1 MFTGGAMNGWFGKTA
16 TTSTGKALTV
26 AEANTINAFNAGASS
41 KGYAAAAKTLASNAE
56 LRAIATEAART
67 GTKILG
73 TSGGNILTN
82 IPGKLASAGGKT
94 IATTSA
100 PGTLA
105 ANVVGPAAPVL
116 TSAPIVPSTLQ
127 KAVAVGGGTAASTIG
142 TSAFQY
148 GLTELQDV
156 EEKKYGTMAGL
167 MQEDRTLAGT
177 QGIGY
182 TPIQT
187 QFDIN
192 AGVTPIRPLEYGVG
206 AQPINITQ
214 KLGIV

>member
-1 MFTGGAMNGWFGKTA
+1 MNGWFGSTA
-16 TTSTGKALTV
+16 TTSTGTGLTI
-26 AEANTINAFNAGASS
+26 AEANTINAFNAGAGAE
-41 KGYAAAAKTLASNAE
+41 GYAAAAKTLASNVE
-56 LRAIATEAART
+56 LQAIATEAAKT

-94 IATTSA
+94 LSST
-100 PGTLA
+100 A
-105 ANVVGPAAPVL
+105 AAGGAFNV
-116 TSAPIVPSTLQ
+116 APIVPTTLQ
-127 KAVAVGGGTAASTIG
+127 KVVAVGGGTGASMIG
-142 TSAFQY
+142 TTAFQY
-148 GLTELQDV
+148 GLSELQDEP

-167 MQEDRTLAGT
+167 MQEEKTLAGT

-182 TPIQT
+182 TPTQT

-192 AGVTPIRPLEYGVG
+192 AGITPIRPLEYGVG

>member
-1 MFTGGAMNGWFGKTA
+1 MNGWFGSTA
-16 TTSTGKALTV
+16 TTSTGQALTTSQ
-26 AEANTINAFNAGASS
+26 AASVNS
-41 KGYAAAAKTLASNAE
+41 VVQGKAAMATLTPE
-56 LRAIATEAART
+56 LQAIATEAAKT

-142 TSAFQY
+142 TTAFQY
-148 GLTELQDV
+148 GLSELQDPP

-182 TPIQT
+182 TPTQT

-214 KLGIV
+214 KLGII

>member
-1 MFTGGAMNGWFGKTA
+1 MNGWFGSTA
-16 TTSTGKALTV
+16 TTSTGQALTV

-41 KGYAAAAKTLASNAE
+41 EGYAAAVKTLASNAE
-56 LRAIATEAART
+56 LKAIATEAAKT

-94 IATTSA
+94 LSSTAT
-100 PGTLA
+100 A
-105 ANVVGPAAPVL
+105 AGKFSV
-116 TSAPIVPSTLQ
+116 APIVPSTLQ
-127 KAVAVGGGTAASTIG
+127 KAVAVGGGTGASMIG
-142 TSAFQY
+142 TTAFQY
-148 GLTELQDV
+148 GLSELQDPP
-156 EEKKYGTMAGL
+156 EQKKYGTMAGL
-167 MQEDRTLAGT
+167 MQEEKTLAGT

-182 TPIQT
+182 TPTQT

-192 AGVTPIRPLEYGVG
+192 AGITPIRPLEYGVG

>member
-1 MFTGGAMNGWFGKTA
+1 MNGWFGSTA
-16 TTSTGKALTV
+16 TTSTGTGLTI
-26 AEANTINAFNAGASS
+26 AEANTINAFNAGAGAE
-41 KGYAAAAKTLASNAE
+41 GYAAAAKTLASNVE
-56 LRAIATEAART
+56 LQAIATEAAKT

-94 IATTSA
+94 LSST
-100 PGTLA
+100 A
-105 ANVVGPAAPVL
+105 AAGGAFNV
-116 TSAPIVPSTLQ
+116 APIVPTTLQ
-127 KAVAVGGGTAASTIG
+127 KVVAVGGGTGASMIG
-142 TSAFQY
+142 TTAFQY
-148 GLTELQDV
+148 GLSELQD
-156 EEKKYGTMAGL
+156 EPAEKKYGTMAGL
-167 MQEDRTLAGT
+167 MQEEKTLAGT

-182 TPIQT
+182 TPTQT

-192 AGVTPIRPLEYGVG
+192 AGITPIRPLEYGVG

>member
-1 MFTGGAMNGWFGKTA
+1 LAIFTGGAMNGWFGSTA
-16 TTSTGKALTV
+16 TTSTGTGLTI
-26 AEANTINAFNAGASS
+26 AEANTINAFNAGAGAE
-41 KGYAAAAKTLASNAE
+41 GYAAAAKTLASNVE
-56 LRAIATEAART
+56 LQAIATEAAKT

-94 IATTSA
+94 LSST
-100 PGTLA
+100 A
-105 ANVVGPAAPVL
+105 AAGGAFNV
-116 TSAPIVPSTLQ
+116 APIVPTTLQ
-127 KAVAVGGGTAASTIG
+127 KVVAVGGGTGASMIG
-142 TSAFQY
+142 TTAFQY
-148 GLTELQDV
+148 GLSELQDEP

-167 MQEDRTLAGT
+167 MQEEKTLAGT

-182 TPIQT
+182 TPTQT

-192 AGVTPIRPLEYGVG
+192 AGITPIRPLEYGVG

>member
-16 TTSTGKALTV
+16 TTSTGKALTIT
-26 AEANTINAFNAGASS
+26 EANTINTFNAGTSA
-41 KGYAAAAKTLASNAE
+41 KGYAKAAAEIAKITELQQIAAKAAE
-56 LRAIATEAART
+56 T
-67 GTKILG
+67 GTRILG
-73 TSGGNILTN
+73 TTGGNILTN
-82 IPGKLASAGGKT
+82 IPGKLASVGGNTLSSTAVAGGGF
-94 IATTSA
+94 S
-100 PGTLA
+100 
-105 ANVVGPAAPVL
+105 V
-116 TSAPIVPSTLQ
+116 APIVPSTLQ
-127 KAVAVGGGTAASTIG
+127 KAVAVGGGTGASMIG

-156 EEKKYGTMAGL
+156 EEEKYGTMAGL
-167 MQEDRTLAGT
+167 MQEDRTLSGT
-177 QGIGY
+177 QPIGY

>member
-1 MFTGGAMNGWFGKTA
+1 MNGWFGSTA
-16 TTSTGKALTV
+16 TTSTGKALTI
-26 AEANTINAFNAGASS
+26 ADANTINAFNAGAGAE
-41 KGYAAAAKTLASNAE
+41 GYAAAAKTIASNAE
-56 LRAIATEAART
+56 LKAIATEAAKT

-73 TSGGNILTN
+73 TSGGNILTR

-94 IATTSA
+94 IATTST

-127 KAVAVGGGTAASTIG
+127 KAVAVGGGTGASMIG
-142 TSAFQY
+142 TTAFQY
-148 GLTELQDV
+148 GLSELQDPP

-182 TPIQT
+182 TPTQT

-214 KLGIV
+214 KLGII

>member
-1 MFTGGAMNGWFGKTA
+1 MNGWFGSTA

-41 KGYAAAAKTLASNAE
+41 EGYAAAVKTLASNAE
-56 LRAIATEAART
+56 LKAIATEAAKT

-94 IATTSA
+94 LSSTAT
-100 PGTLA
+100 A
-105 ANVVGPAAPVL
+105 AGKFTA
-116 TSAPIVPSTLQ
+116 APIVPSTLQ
-127 KAVAVGGGTAASTIG
+127 KAVAVGGGTGASMIG
-142 TSAFQY
+142 TTAFQY
-148 GLTELQDV
+148 GLSELQDPP

-182 TPIQT
+182 TPTQT

-214 KLGIV
+214 KLGII

>member
-1 MFTGGAMNGWFGKTA
+1 M
-16 TTSTGKALTV
+16 
-26 AEANTINAFNAGASS
+26 
-41 KGYAAAAKTLASNAE
+41 
-56 LRAIATEAART
+56 
-67 GTKILG
+67 
-73 TSGGNILTN
+73 
-82 IPGKLASAGGKT
+82 
-94 IATTSA
+94 
-100 PGTLA
+100 
-105 ANVVGPAAPVL
+105 
-116 TSAPIVPSTLQ
+116 
-127 KAVAVGGGTAASTIG
+127 IG

-156 EEKKYGTMAGL
+156 EEEKYGTMAGL
-167 MQEDRTLAGT
+167 MQEDRTLSGT
-177 QGIGY
+177 QPIGY

>member
-16 TTSTGKALTV
+16 TTSTGKALTIT
-26 AEANTINAFNAGASS
+26 EANTINTFNAGTSA
-41 KGYAAAAKTLASNAE
+41 KGYAKAAAEIAKSTELQQIAAKAAE
-56 LRAIATEAART
+56 T
-67 GTKILG
+67 GTRILG
-73 TSGGNILTN
+73 TTGGNILTN
-82 IPGKLASAGGKT
+82 IPGKLASVGGNTLSSTAVAGGGF
-94 IATTSA
+94 S
-100 PGTLA
+100 
-105 ANVVGPAAPVL
+105 V
-116 TSAPIVPSTLQ
+116 APIVPSTLQ
-127 KAVAVGGGTAASTIG
+127 KAVAVGGGTGASMIG

-156 EEKKYGTMAGL
+156 EEEKYGTMAGL
-167 MQEDRTLAGT
+167 MQEDRTLSGT
-177 QGIGY
+177 QPIGY